1 MLSVLLIKST
11 QVTSRC
17 CHPSVYFF
25 GRRFLSRSDSVTVSV
40 WNNKKV
46 NRREGAG
53 FLGCVT
59 LTPSAVTRLKDTGCK
74 FSCVCRLIICV
85 RLPVDS

>member
-1 MLSVLLIKST
+1 MLKLLTDVVS
-11 QVTSRC
+11 
-17 CHPSVYFF
+17 SVYVFLF
-25 GRRFLSRSDSVTVSV
+25 LRFLSRSDSVTVSV

-59 LTPSAVTRLKDTGCK
+59 LTPSTVTRLKDTGCE
-74 FSCVCRLIICV
+74 SGHV
-85 RLPVDS
+85 